1 MRLRDLH
8 GLDDR
13 LAPAFG
19 DHDALHERGEVR
31 RHREPIAHGLNIR
44 IDFHTVSA
52 NAVSSV
58 IVVLPLAE
66 LFCNVTTKF

>member
-1 MRLRDLH
+1 
-8 GLDDR
+8 
-13 LAPAFG
+13 
-19 DHDALHERGEVR
+19 
-31 RHREPIAHGLNIR
+31 LNIR